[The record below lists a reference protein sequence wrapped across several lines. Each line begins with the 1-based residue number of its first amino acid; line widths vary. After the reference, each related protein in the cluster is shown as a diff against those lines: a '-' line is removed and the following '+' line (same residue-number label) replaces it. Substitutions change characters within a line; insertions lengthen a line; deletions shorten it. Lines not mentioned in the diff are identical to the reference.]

1 MFKVIALLVKKS
13 GLSRDEL
20 IEHYE
25 HHHVPL
31 VTGLAP
37 VPMSYRR
44 NYVVSD
50 EAAEGDVDI
59 ITELTFP
66 DRAAY
71 ESWVA
76 VMYAPGS
83 GIAEDE
89 CTFLDRSRTR
99 SFIVEEHITA

>member
-1 MFKVIALLVKKS
+1 MFKVIALLAKKP
-13 GLSRDEL
+13 GLSTNQL
-20 IEHYE
+20 IEYYE
-25 HHHVPL
+25 RRHVPF
-31 VTGLAP
+31 VISLAP
-37 VPMSYRR
+37 APVSYRR

-50 EAAEGDVDI
+50 TAAGDFDI

-83 GIAEDE
+83 GVIEDE
-89 CTFLDRSRTR
+89 HNFLDRSRTR
-99 SFIVEEHITA
+99 SLTVEEHITA